1 MYRHF
6 FMTYQNL
13 VMFNNYEFWN
23 YRALRQY
30 LHFLIRFSHQFDQ
43 NDNEVYMG
51 IIVPLIAT
59 INKASKKNH
68 ILEELSS
75 QIIEQAFKSDI

>member
-1 MYRHF
+1 
-6 FMTYQNL
+6 
-13 VMFNNYEFWN
+13 
-23 YRALRQY
+23 
-30 LHFLIRFSHQFDQ
+30 
-43 NDNEVYMG
+43 MG